1 MTHVIEPNA
10 AGIDVGSTEMFVAVP
25 VDRDPQPVRRF
36 TTFTRDLVAL
46 ADWLKQCGIT
56 SVAMEST
63 GVFWIPLFQL
73 LEDRGFR
80 VCLVNAR
87 HAKNV
92 PGRKTDVADC
102 QWLQYLHSVGL
113 LRASHRP
120 AQSICAIRSLW
131 RHRESLVQIAAHHT
145 QHMQKALDQM
155 NIQLHHVISDI
166 TGVTGLAIIDAILG
180 GERNPKKIT
189 KLRNAGIKASEQTV
203 AEALVGDYRSEHL
216 FVLRQ
221 SLEAYRQYQRW
232 ITDCD
237 HEIEKQLHRIESKID
252 PVQHPLVR
260 TKKDRRKPRGN
271 EARFDLRN
279 DLYRIFGVDLTDV
292 PGVSSLTAHL
302 LLTEVGADLSKF
314 PSAAAFASWL
324 GLCPDN
330 RISGGKIL
338 SAATRH
344 VVSRLAIALRLGAQS
359 LYTSRSCLGDTSG
372 SPSRARSPGPRGH
385 HPRDRCCAW
394 RRARRSA
401 CRRSRLVSPIHR
413 STTSTWRRRP
423 GRVGRTCRCDS
434 SWRSC
439 SSCCTAGDWGR
450 STSRA
455 RRWGHTHR
463 VRAMARRW

>member
-1 MTHVIEPNA
+1 MKKPGVSKGANKKKVTVMSHLIEPNA

-25 VDRDPQPVRRF
+25 VDRDPKPVRRF
-36 TTFTRDLVAL
+36 STFTNDLIRL

-80 VCLVNAR
+80 VCLVNT
-87 HAKNV
+87 HHVKNV

-120 AQSICAIRSLW
+120 TQTICAIRSMW
-131 RHRESLVQIAAHHT
+131 RHREGLVQLAAVHT
-145 QHMQKALDQM
+145 QHLQKALDQM

-166 TGVTGLAIIDAILG
+166 TGVTGRAIIDAILC
-180 GERNPKKIT
+180 GERDPHKLAQ
-189 KLRNAGIKASEQTV
+189 LRNARIKASEQTV

-232 ITDCD
+232 IADCD
-237 HEIEKQLHRIESKID
+237 REIAKQLSHIESKID
-252 PVQHPLVR
+252 PLQHPLVR
-260 TKKDRRKPRGN
+260 SKENRRKPRGN
-271 EARFDLRN
+271 EARFDLRT
-279 DLYRIFGVDLTDV
+279 DLYRIFGVDLTDE
-292 PGVSSLTAHL
+292 PGVSNLTAHL

-314 PSAAAFASWL
+314 RSAPAFASWL

-338 SAATRH
+338 SARTRH
-344 VVSRLAIALRLGAQS
+344 VVSRLAIALRLAAQS
-359 LYTSRSCLGDTSG
+359 LHTSRSYLGEYF
-372 SPSRARSPGPRGH
+372 
-385 HPRDRCCAW
+385 
-394 RRARRSA
+394 RRI
-401 CRRSRLVSPIHR
+401 RSRLGAPAAITAAAHKIAPILYHLITTR
-413 STTSTWRRRP
+413 QRYDESVFALMEQRAQQRQISTLKKR
-423 GRVGRTCRCDS
+423 
-434 SWRSC
+434 
-439 SSCCTAGDWGR
+439 
-450 STSRA
+450 
-455 RRWGHTHR
+455 
-463 VRAMARRW
+463 